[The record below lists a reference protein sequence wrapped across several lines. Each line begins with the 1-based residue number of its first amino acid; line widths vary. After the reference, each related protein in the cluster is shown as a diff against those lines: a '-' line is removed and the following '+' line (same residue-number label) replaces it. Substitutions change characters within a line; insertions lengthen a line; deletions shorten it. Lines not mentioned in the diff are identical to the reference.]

1 VKLLPVLVILT
12 AITVIGTLNTMAFA
26 DPGNT
31 EITDIFPQGGI
42 AFDVLD
48 PDGIK
53 SVEWVN
59 PGSELQVVNADCEE
73 PQTTSTNFIFG
84 TFTDNPGPNTF
95 VITDC
100 QPEMSQTT
108 CEIITECAQSG
119 DPGCSAT
126 CTFDPSFIGGEFL
139 PTDSTALML
148 AGLQSSAIWMLPV
161 LAGVAG
167 SAFGILYIKSRRN

>member
-31 EITDIFPQGGI
+31 EITNIFPQGGI

-48 PDGIK
+48 TDGIK

-59 PGSELQVVNADCEE
+59 PGSELQVVNANCDE
-73 PQTTSTNFIFG
+73 PQTTRQIFVFG
-84 TFTDNPGPNTF
+84 TPSDNPGPNTF

-108 CEIITECAQSG
+108 CEIITGCSNIG
-119 DPGCSAT
+119 NPGCSAT

-148 AGLQSSAIWMLPV
+148 AGLQSS
-161 LAGVAG
+161 
-167 SAFGILYIKSRRN
+167 GIC

>member
-1 VKLLPVLVILT
+1 MKLLPVLVILT

-26 DPGNT
+26 EPGNT
-31 EITDIFPQGGI
+31 VITNIFPQGGI

-59 PGSELQVVNADCEE
+59 PGSELQVVNADCDE
-73 PQTTSTNFIFG
+73 PQTTPRPFVFG

-108 CEIITECAQSG
+108 CEIITGCSNFG
-119 DPGCSAT
+119 NPGCSAT
-126 CTFDPSFIGGEFL
+126 CTFQTPVVGGELL
-139 PTDSTALML
+139 PIDNTALLL
-148 AGLQSSAIWMLPV
+148 AGLQTSAIWMLPV
-161 LAGVAG
+161 LAGAAG
-167 SAFGILYIKSRRN
+167 AGIAVLKLRRK

>member
-26 DPGNT
+26 EPGNT
-31 EITDIFPQGGI
+31 EIAQIFAQGGV
-42 AFDVLD
+42 AFQVIE

-53 SVEWVN
+53 SVEWVD
-59 PGSELQVVNADCEE
+59 PGSELQVVNAECDE
-73 PQTTSTNFIFG
+73 PQTTLGGFRFG
-84 TFTDNPGPNTF
+84 SPSDNPGPNTF

-108 CEIITECAQSG
+108 CEIITGCGNIG

-126 CTFDPSFIGGEFL
+126 CTFEPSFIGGEFL
-139 PTDSTALML
+139 STDSTALML

-161 LAGVAG
+161 LAGAAG
-167 SAFGILYIKSRRN
+167 AGIAALKLRRK